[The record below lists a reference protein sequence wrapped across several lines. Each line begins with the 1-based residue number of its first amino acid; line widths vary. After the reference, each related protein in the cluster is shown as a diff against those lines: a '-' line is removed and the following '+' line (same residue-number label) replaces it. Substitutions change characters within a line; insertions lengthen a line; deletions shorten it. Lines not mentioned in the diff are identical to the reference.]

1 MPVGIIS
8 PSLSQVCQLEDFL
21 GDGVEDPLIDL
32 TLVKPFGGLNDL
44 MSFFIVLF
52 PSLRI
57 DILLEVCAYSSSYGC
72 VPVPLHV
79 KLKIGST
86 WGSLEPFQASE

>member
-1 MPVGIIS
+1 MRSSKLKLHRQILEETRTHPALPHCHPYVMS
-8 PSLSQVCQLEDFL
+8 MENDVSLL
-21 GDGVEDPLIDL
+21 
-32 TLVKPFGGLNDL
+32 
-44 MSFFIVLF
+44 
-52 PSLRI
+52 
-57 DILLEVCAYSSSYGC
+57 VCAYSSSYGC